1 MIARLAR
8 LADRS
13 RTHVALSVLFG
24 FIAIGSSVAL
34 MATSGYLISKAAL
47 RPPILELAVAIVAV
61 RAFAIG
67 RGVFR
72 YMERLMSH
80 DLALRLL
87 AELRVRLYRRLEPL
101 APGGL
106 AAFRSGDLLARMV
119 ADAEAL
125 QDFFVRALAPP
136 MVAALILGLAAGILW
151 PLAPP
156 VVPVTVASFVVA
168 GLVLPWLAR
177 RIARPLATRHASC
190 RGELAVELVE
200 LLQGAPEIAVFGRG
214 GEHLA
219 RVRRLD
225 IAQSRAGTHLASL
238 GAGLDASVSTL
249 GVLAVGGSLA
259 LAIPLIAP
267 GRLDGVYVATIAL
280 TILAAFEAVQ
290 VLPDASRRLEQSLA
304 AAARLFEIE
313 DRKPPVIDGP
323 NVLDAQTGTI
333 ALEGAWLRYRTSGPW
348 ALADVNLR
356 LDPGRRVALVGSSG
370 AGKTSVANVLLRFRE
385 LDGGR
390 AMLNGRDLRNY
401 SQESV
406 RHLIGMSEE
415 NPHLFNTTIRAN
427 IALARPDA
435 TQSEIEAAAHTARIV
450 DWIDSLPDGWE
461 TNVGQGG
468 GLVSGGQRQR
478 ISLARAILADFPV
491 LILDEPTANL
501 ERRLAR
507 ELMNDLFKVTQDRS
521 LLLITHRLEGLDA
534 MDEIV
539 IIEGGRI
546 VERGTHDQLLAQKG
560 HYGEMLALAASQGD
574 PVG

>member
-1 MIARLAR
+1 
-8 LADRS
+8 
-13 RTHVALSVLFG
+13 
-24 FIAIGSSVAL
+24 
-34 MATSGYLISKAAL
+34 
-47 RPPILELAVAIVAV
+47 
-61 RAFAIG
+61 
-67 RGVFR
+67 
-72 YMERLMSH
+72 
-80 DLALRLL
+80 
-87 AELRVRLYRRLEPL
+87 
-101 APGGL
+101 
-106 AAFRSGDLLARMV
+106 
-119 ADAEAL
+119 
-125 QDFFVRALAPP
+125 

-156 VVPVTVASFVVA
+156 VVPVTAASFVVA

-177 RIARPLATRHASC
+177 RIARPLATSYASC
-190 RGELAVELVE
+190 RGELSVELVE

-214 GEHLA
+214 GDHLA

-238 GAGLDASVSTL
+238 GAGLDASVATL
-249 GVLAVGGSLA
+249 GVLAVAGSLA
-259 LAIPLIAP
+259 LAIPLIGP

-280 TILAAFEAVQ
+280 AILAAFEAVQ

-348 ALADVNLR
+348 VLADVNLR

-450 DWIDSLPDGWE
+450 DWIDSLPNGWE